1 VDKAGG
7 NEITGKF
14 HGLTSMDKAL
24 ADLIRISNITGK
36 DPALIQGGGGNTSVK
51 TSDGRFM
58 YIKASG
64 TELKDMDTHAG
75 WCRLRLAPV
84 LAIIKDKSI
93 AILGVQARETKV
105 VKRLLL
111 ACDGKASA
119 GTRPSIEAHLHA
131 MLGKCVI
138 HLHPV
143 AVLSFACAQ
152 NGKAELEKLFKNFE
166 FSLPPLWVPY
176 AHPGFTLAK
185 KIAKLVVDYQNQF
198 GRKPVVL
205 FLQKHGL
212 IISADAPDVALRL
225 LRSIINRCA
234 GKLKCSSS
242 VAGLLRRTEPKA
254 TKTKPPNQAVVAY
267 ATLCIRSA
275 LYEATG
281 RFAAISHFY
290 DDEIAAFCHQKNAQK
305 LLTPPA
311 LTPDE
316 LLYANGPAMWIK
328 DCNSKKIAHRLTRLI
343 KKGKP
348 TPVAFLVKG
357 AGLFVAAADKIAPAV
372 RDIVKN
378 SFCIRT
384 NASRLGGILTLNY
397 AERDFINRWEADAFR
412 KKLADDASA
421 VV

>member
-36 DPALIQGGGGNTSVK
+36 NPALIQGGGGNTSVK
-51 TSDGRFM
+51 TQDGRFM

-64 TELKDMDTHAG
+64 TELKDMNTHAG
-75 WCRLRLAPV
+75 WCKLRLAPV

-93 AILGVQARETKV
+93 IKLGIQARETKV

-111 ACDGKASA
+111 ACDDKVSA
-119 GTRPSIEAHLHA
+119 GARPSIEAHLHA

-143 AVLSFACAQ
+143 AVLSFACAR
-152 NGKAELEKLFKNFE
+152 NGKAELEKLFKDFKIRISNFE

-176 AHPGFTLAK
+176 THPGFTLAK
-185 KIAKLVVDYQNQF
+185 KITKLVVDYQNQF
-198 GRKPVVL
+198 GRKPAVL

-212 IISADAPDVALRL
+212 IISADSPNVALRL
-225 LRSIINRCA
+225 LRSVINRCA
-234 GKLKCSSS
+234 GKLKW
-242 VAGLLRRTEPKA
+242 PKA
-254 TKTKPPNQAVVAY
+254 VKTKLTDLTVVAD
-267 ATLCIRSA
+267 ATLCIKSA
-275 LYEATG
+275 LYEVTSSSSE
-281 RFAAISHFY
+281 ISYFY
-290 DDEIAAFCHQKNAQK
+290 DDEIAAFCRQKNAQK
-305 LLTPPA
+305 LLLPPA

-316 LLYANGPAMWIK
+316 LLYANGPAMWIE
-328 DCNSKKIAHRLTRLI
+328 DCNSKKITRRLTRLI
-343 KKGKP
+343 KKGNP
-348 TPVAFLVKG
+348 PAAFLVKG
-357 AGLFVAAADKIAPAV
+357 TGLFVAAADKIAPAV

-378 SFCIRT
+378 SFIIRT

-412 KKLADDASA
+412 KKLVDGASA